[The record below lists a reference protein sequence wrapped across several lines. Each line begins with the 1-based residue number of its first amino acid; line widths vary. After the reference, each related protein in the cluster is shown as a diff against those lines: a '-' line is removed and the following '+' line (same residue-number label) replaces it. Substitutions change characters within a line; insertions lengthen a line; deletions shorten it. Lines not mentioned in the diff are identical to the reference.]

1 MLSRLLKMTSL
12 RDDEAEVRG
21 CLIEDQ
27 ERSENLVTVNKDN
40 RNTVDAEIVMHP
52 RPEEVGAGAFAMWP
66 SDIELAVPEDWK
78 VGDKVPA
85 AGPHGRV
92 HFDLPEGVRPG
103 TTMRFRL
110 KPAPD
115 LRIEVP
121 PGLSAGSP
129 MTFEKSDGTRIS
141 IKVPPGKRPGDFF
154 EVSPPA
160 LMVLVPEEVKAGET
174 VVFCMPAPPVGQWF
188 KAKVPEELQLG
199 RYFAARL
206 PPPDAAR
213 GGGAKA
219 DAIVAPSGIMANAAA
234 AANSIVSEEAAGLEN
249 ADDQDLEAPLE

>member
-1 MLSRLLKMTSL
+1 MFL
-12 RDDEAEVRG
+12 
-21 CLIEDQ
+21 
-27 ERSENLVTVNKDN
+27 
-40 RNTVDAEIVMHP
+40 MHP
-52 RPEEVGAGAFAMWP
+52 NPKEVGPEAFAMWP
-66 SDIELAVPEDWK
+66 NEIELTIPMEWK
-78 VGDKVPA
+78 VGDKVAA

-92 HFDLPEGVRPG
+92 LFDLPEGVTPG

-141 IKVPPGKRPGDFF
+141 INVPPGKRPGDFF

-160 LMVLVPEEVKAGET
+160 LMVLVPEEVMAGET

-188 KAKVPEELQLG
+188 KAQVPEDLQLG
-199 RYFAARL
+199 KYFAARL
-206 PPPDAAR
+206 PPPDALQVK
-213 GGGAKA
+213 GGSAKA
-219 DAIVAPSGIMANAAA
+219 IAVAAA
-234 AANSIVSEEAAGLEN
+234 AGGSEVASDQHAGGLES
-249 ADDQDLEAPLE
+249 AEDQDQDAPVE